1 MKILQFLAFSFK
13 AQRAQGKTEATIE
26 AKGHEEGSRPWVS
39 KKYNFV
45 PKIIFNMR
53 HEDCTIFILMCVIS
67 YLEHFKKSQWGQNC
81 FWVSNSTD
89 FIRNLKIFQTF
100 TWQNL
105 KEISCKIKKLWNY
118 RNDIKRLFPLYE
130 KIINISWTKDFFLTF

>member
-67 YLEHFKKSQWGQNC
+67 YLEHFKRSQWGQNR
-81 FWVSNSTD
+81 FWISNSTD

-105 KEISCKIKKLWNY
+105 KEISCKILWNY
-118 RNDIKRLFPLYE
+118 LNDIKPLFPLCE
-130 KIINISWTKDFFLTF
+130 KIIDISWTKDFFLTF

>member
-26 AKGHEEGSRPWVS
+26 AKGHEEGSRPRVS

-53 HEDCTIFILMCVIS
+53 HEDCTIFILMCVVS
-67 YLEHFKKSQWGQNC
+67 YLEHFKKITMGPKSFLN
-81 FWVSNSTD
+81 F
-89 FIRNLKIFQTF
+89 
-100 TWQNL
+100 
-105 KEISCKIKKLWNY
+105 KLY
-118 RNDIKRLFPLYE
+118 
-130 KIINISWTKDFFLTF
+130 